1 MEFDDLL
8 KKVYFFDAEI
18 FAHDSLFVFESY
30 DGTDEKVFHN
40 SPADELNQWLRM
52 KDPILIGYNCNSYD
66 KHILRGWLAGFTP
79 EELKELND
87 YIIAEDG
94 NGWDVEMDYV
104 KIPVMWDL
112 FNEIT
117 PKKSLK
123 ELEGNLRLDIT
134 ETTIPF
140 DLPTKWTEEQF
151 QDVLYYCR
159 HDVQALR
166 PIFKMLLNKY
176 KSKFIIAKLGGI
188 EPMFALS
195 QTDAN
200 LTAILLGA
208 TRQEHDDNFAYKY
221 PDVVDKTKIPKHV
234 LDYVDDLVA
243 HNDLNYKVVAPQVV
257 IDECIIQLGVGGL
270 HGAKETTFIYDKGV
284 KFDCT

>member
-18 FAHDSLFVFESY
+18 FAHDSLFVFENY
-30 DGTDEKVFHN
+30 EGTDEKVFHN
-40 SPADELNQWLRM
+40 SPADELHEWLCK

-66 KHILRGWLAGFTP
+66 KHILRGWLSGFSP
-79 EELKELND
+79 EELKDLND
-87 YIIAEDG
+87 YIIKEDG

-140 DLPTKWTEEQF
+140 DLPTKWTDEQF
-151 QDVLYYCR
+151 EEVLYYCR

-176 KSKFIIAKLGGI
+176 KSKFIIAKLGKI

-208 TRQEHDDNFAYKY
+208 TKQEHHDNFAYEY
-221 PDVVDKTKIPKHV
+221 PDVVDKTKIPKEV
-234 LDYVDDLVA
+234 LAYIDDLIA
-243 HNDLNYKVVAPQVV
+243 HNDLNYKVEAPQVR
-257 IDECIIQLGVGGL
+257 IDDCLIQLGIGGL

-284 KFDCT
+284 KFTCD

>member
-257 IDECIIQLGVGGL
+257 IDECVIQLGVGGL

>member
-87 YIIAEDG
+87 YIINEDG

-176 KSKFIIAKLGGI
+176 KSKFIIAKLGKI

-208 TRQEHDDNFAYKY
+208 TRQEHDDNFAYEY